1 MQGYDLF
8 DMWLSGKGDTKK
20 RSNSRRPLAKVE
32 DVNNSHAMGA
42 DMAAVSGKPT
52 P

>member
-1 MQGYDLF
+1 
-8 DMWLSGKGDTKK
+8 MWLSGKRYIKK
-20 RSNSRRPLAKVE
+20 QSNSRRPLAKVE
-32 DVNNSHAMGA
+32 DVNNSHAMGV